1 MRTAVVIFLAACVVA
16 VFAEDPIKD
25 INKDYIKSCLI
36 ENGFDPQQ
44 YPNGMRNV
52 KVPEKQEQN
61 RNCYYS
67 CMMKKMN
74 LMKADGSL
82 NEDALRTKFNLNLD
96 TLHKALNT
104 CKTQVKNDNCKMA
117 ACLMANRGA

>member
-1 MRTAVVIFLAACVVA
+1 MKAVVIVLAVCLAG

-25 INKDYIKSCLI
+25 INKEYIKGCLI

-44 YPNGMRNV
+44 YPTGLRNA

-82 NEDALRTKFNLNLD
+82 NEDALRQKFNMNLD
-96 TLHKALNT
+96 TLGKALST
-104 CKTQVKNDNCKMA
+104 CKDQVKDDKCKLA